1 MTWNWM
7 ITNIR
12 WEDDESELV
21 TINAEPIEETT
32 FRSTH
37 TVNLFA
43 PDLSPGIPITTS
55 WNKGEIQRELLV
67 L

>member
-1 MTWNWM
+1 M

-55 WNKGEIQRELLV
+55 
-67 L
+67 